1 VNDFVEQCR
10 REWRHLRVP
19 DAVANEMAAD
29 LEADPAE
36 AEADGASP
44 EEVLGNGVFDP
55 RSFAASWAAER
66 GVIPPASSPG
76 AQAKRPLVLAAIG
89 ALAVIAITGAALA
102 IFARSG
108 SVAIVP
114 SPRPRLS
121 PQPGMGQTLHAHL
134 SALDARR
141 IGTTLLLVGL
151 VGITLSALYWFA
163 SGRRRWHP
171 RTHIDHDPTRPAS

>member
-29 LEADPAE
+29 LEADLAE

-44 EEVLGNGVFDP
+44 EEVLGNSVFDP

-66 GVIPPASSPG
+66 GVIPPASLPG
-76 AQAKRPLVLAAIG
+76 TQAKRPLILAAIA
-89 ALAVIAITGAALA
+89 ALAVLAVTGAALA

-108 SVAIVP
+108 SVAMVP

-121 PQPGMGQTLHAHL
+121 PPPGNGPLHAHL
-134 SALDARR
+134 SVDVRR
-141 IGTTLLLVGL
+141 IGATLLLVGL
-151 VGITLSALYWFA
+151 VGIALSAVYWFA
-163 SGRRRWHP
+163 WGDRRLNR
-171 RTHIDHDPTRPAS
+171 RTHINHDPTRRTY

>member
-10 REWRHLRVP
+10 REWRRLRVP

-29 LEADPAE
+29 LEADLAE

-66 GVIPPASSPG
+66 GVIPPASSTG
-76 AQAKRPLVLAAIG
+76 RQAKRPLVLAAIA
-89 ALAVIAITGAALA
+89 ALAVVAVTGAALA

-108 SVAIVP
+108 PVAS
-114 SPRPRLS
+114 SPRHAPAW
-121 PQPGMGQTLHAHL
+121 PLHPA
-134 SALDARR
+134 SARR
-141 IGTTLLLVGL
+141 CTQT
-151 VGITLSALYWFA
+151 Y
-163 SGRRRWHP
+163 P
-171 RTHIDHDPTRPAS
+171 P